1 MFITEA
7 RANNIRQAHCD
18 NSNDSIVEAER
29 KKLVQYVRANCIR
42 RIYKEDDVTETY
54 DNNEVYKVKPNGMR
68 EFVRKL
74 TPEEILENAREAN
87 ETFEKYKHLFINK

>member
-7 RANNIRQAHCD
+7 RANDIRQDYCK

-29 KKLVQYVRANCIR
+29 KKVILYVRANCIK
-42 RIYKEDDVTETY
+42 ITCGKDGTFETY
-54 DNNEVYKVKPNGMR
+54 DNNEVYKVTGCMR
-68 EFVRKL
+68 EFIRKL
-74 TPEEILENAREAN
+74 TQEEILENARKAN